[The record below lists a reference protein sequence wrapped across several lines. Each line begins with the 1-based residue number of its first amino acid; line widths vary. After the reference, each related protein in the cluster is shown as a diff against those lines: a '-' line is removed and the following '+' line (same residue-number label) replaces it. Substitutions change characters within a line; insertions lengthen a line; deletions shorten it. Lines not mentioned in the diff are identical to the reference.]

1 MVFKSNTSENYL
13 LRKTI
18 HILMGFFILALKFLN
33 FYGAALCALS
43 AFLFNLFILPFLF
56 PSIFRKKKDPGIL
69 IYPLSVL
76 ALIILYPKSDFIVGA
91 SWALMA
97 FGDGFA
103 TIFGKTLPLKKLF
116 YNSEK
121 SFGGFLGFLI
131 FGVLSVYLFSLYFNF
146 KISPFLIILIT
157 FITAF
162 IETLNIPLIDNI
174 SVPLFSSFLFYIL
187 TPIKTFIF
195 PPKEHLI
202 FSILL
207 VFLFSFSIYLLKIIK
222 FSAFTS
228 GFVFGTIIFYFS
240 SFFGFLSIILFFI
253 IGTALTFW
261 GFEEKKNLGIE
272 EKDGGRRGASNVIA
286 NLIFPLFLSIFF
298 QSHPDQFLIKVLF
311 LSAVSTA
318 LSDTAGT
325 EFGKLFGKSTFNPLN
340 FKKAKRGEE
349 GAVSLEGLFGSLLFP
364 LISNLILYFL
374 KFIDLKITLIC
385 TFSGFFGSISE
396 SYIKRLGKWE
406 HSFSNFANTVIGSA
420 IGGILWALIK

>member
-1 MVFKSNTSENYL
+1 MNEIF
-13 LRKTI
+13 RKII
-18 HILMGFFILALKFLN
+18 HILMGFFILALKYLN
-33 FYGAALCALS
+33 FYGAALCAIS

-76 ALIILYPKSDFIVGA
+76 ALIILYPKNDFIVGA

-103 TIFGKTLPLKKLF
+103 TISGKIFPIKGLF
-116 YNSEK
+116 YNKEK
-121 SFGGFLGFLI
+121 SLGGFIGFLI
-131 FGVLSVYLFSLYFNF
+131 FGVLSVYFFSIYFNF
-146 KISPFLIILIT
+146 KINPFLIILVT

-162 IETLNIPLIDNI
+162 IETLNMPIVDNI
-174 SVPLFSSFLFYIL
+174 SVPLFSSLLFYIL
-187 TPIKTFIF
+187 TPIKSFVF
-195 PPKEHLI
+195 PPFEQFI
-202 FSILL
+202 FSIVT
-207 VFLFSFSIYLLKIIK
+207 VFLFSFSIYLLKIVK

-228 GFVFGTIIFYFS
+228 GFVFGTVIFYFS

-261 GFEEKKNLGIE
+261 GFEKKKNLGIE
-272 EKDGGRRGASNVIA
+272 EKDMGRRGASNVIA
-286 NLIFPLFLSIFF
+286 NLIFPLFLSLFF

-325 EFGKLFGKSTFNPLN
+325 EFGKLYGKNAFNPLN
-340 FKKAKRGEE
+340 FKRAKRGEE
-349 GAVSLEGLFGSLLFP
+349 GAVSVEGFFGSLIFP

-385 TFSGFFGSISE
+385 TLAGFFGSLSE

-406 HSFSNFANTVIGSA
+406 HSLSNFANTMLGSA
-420 IGGILWALIK
+420 IGGILWVLTN